1 MTTLAR
7 ARGAAAPEASAAAR
21 TVPFARTVHAEWIK
35 FRSLRSTWYTLACL
49 GFAGLGITAL
59 GMSTAG
65 VEYADLTA
73 AERADWDPTNQ
84 SLTTYLIAQL
94 ILGVLGILVVTSEY
108 ATGLVQ
114 TSLAATPRRHR
125 LLAAKAVLLTGVA
138 AVAGPA
144 LMFSSFLLG
153 QSMLAAQ
160 GVPNASLDD
169 PGVLSAVLGGGVY
182 LTAIALLAVGL
193 GTILRATAGAIVA
206 LVAIVFL
213 VPGFSGLF
221 PGWLDWVLDFWPSQG
236 AAAVLATVPDPAYPD
251 PWLNLAGMCL
261 GVAAVVTVAFVLFR
275 RRDV

>member
-1 MTTLAR
+1 MTALAE
-7 ARGAAAPEASAAAR
+7 APA
-21 TVPFARTVHAEWIK
+21 VPFSRTFHAEWIK

-49 GFAGLGITAL
+49 GLAGLGITAL
-59 GMSTAG
+59 GMGAVG
-65 VEYADLTA
+65 VDYANLTA

-84 SLTTYLIAQL
+84 SLTTYLVAQL
-94 ILGVLGILVVTSEY
+94 IIGVLGALVVTSEY
-108 ATGLVQ
+108 ATGLIQ

-125 LLAAKAVLLTGVA
+125 LLAAKAVLLTCVA
-138 AVAGPA
+138 AVAGQA
-144 LMFSSFLLG
+144 LMFVSFFLG

-160 GVPNASLDD
+160 GVPDASLGD

-193 GTILRATAGAIVA
+193 GTILRATAGALVA

-213 VPGFSGLF
+213 VPGFAGLI
-221 PGWLDWVLDFWPSQG
+221 PSWLAGVLDFWPTLG
-236 AAAVLATVPDPAYPD
+236 GAAVLTTVPNPDYPD

-261 GVAAVVTVAFVLFR
+261 GVAAVLTAAFVLFR

>member
-1 MTTLAR
+1 MTTLAQDR
-7 ARGAAAPEASAAAR
+7 ATAAPDTSAAAR
-21 TVPFARTVHAEWIK
+21 TVPFSRTVHAEWIK

-49 GFAGLGITAL
+49 GLAGLGITAL

-65 VEYADLTA
+65 VEYASLTA
-73 AERADWDPTNQ
+73 AEQADWDPTNQ

-138 AVAGPA
+138 VVAGQA
-144 LMFSSFLLG
+144 LMFGSFFLG
-153 QSMLAAQ
+153 QAMLAAQ

-236 AAAVLATVPDPAYPD
+236 AAAILSTVPDPAYPY

-261 GVAAVVTVAFVLFR
+261 GIAVLVTVAFALFR

>member
-1 MTTLAR
+1 MTAHAEALA
-7 ARGAAAPEASAAAR
+7 
-21 TVPFARTVHAEWIK
+21 VPFSRTLHAEWIK

-59 GMSTAG
+59 GMGAIG
-65 VEYADLTA
+65 VEYANLTA

-84 SLTTYLIAQL
+84 SLTTYLVAQL
-94 ILGVLGILVVTSEY
+94 IIGVLGILVVTSEY
-108 ATGLVQ
+108 ATGLIQ

-138 AVAGPA
+138 VVAGQA
-144 LMFSSFLLG
+144 LMFTSFFLG
-153 QSMLAAQ
+153 QAMLAAQ
-160 GVPNASLDD
+160 GVPNASLGD

-213 VPGFSGLF
+213 VPGFAGLF
-221 PGWLDWVLDFWPSQG
+221 PSWLAGILDFWPSQG
-236 AAAVLATVPDPAYPD
+236 AAAVLTTVPNPDYPA
-251 PWLNLAGMCL
+251 PWLNLGGMCL
-261 GVAAVVTVAFVLFR
+261 GVAAVLTVAFVLFR